1 MYDIIIV
8 GGGSAGWM
16 TASTLIKEFPEK
28 KIALIESPDIATIG
42 VGESTIKQIR
52 NWTTFLNIEDKSFL
66 RHTDGTYKLSIQFTD
81 FYKKGE
87 SFHYPFGQPVLE
99 NTGYGF
105 NDWWFKKFFY
115 PETPYTDYA
124 DCYFSQ
130 MALVNQ
136 NKLSINEND
145 QIDNF
150 HLFRDTAFHF
160 DATKFGLWLRDFY
173 CLPKGVVHIK
183 EHITDIKQN
192 ENGIESLNEHYKADL
207 YIDCTGF
214 SSLLLEGT
222 LKVPFQSYCPD
233 LLPNNSAWATK
244 IPYKNKKEQIV
255 NFTDCHAVENGWI
268 WTIPLWSRKGCGYVY
283 SDNFIDDDGAL
294 KQFQKYLGTDELEFK
309 KIKMKIGIHERL
321 WEKNVVAIGLSSG
334 FIEPLESTGLFS
346 VHEFL
351 RELIRELKRD
361 RVSQWDR
368 DNFTYRCKDL
378 FRVFAEFVSLHYIL
392 SHRNDTEYWKHIQE
406 KSQLREENRIIF
418 KLADARFHEHNFGCM
433 LGGIHAI
440 ATGMHYSPTEL
451 SEIMWLSL
459 ENKER
464 LVEEWAP
471 FIKNLNERKNKWEQA
486 VKKSEKTYDFLERNI
501 YGKL

>member
-1 MYDIIIV
+1 MYDIMIV

-192 ENGIESLNEHYKADL
+192 ENGIESLNERYKADL

-244 IPYKNKKEQIV
+244 IPYKNKKEQLV
-255 NFTDCHAVENGWI
+255 NFTDCRAVENGWI

-451 SEIMWLSL
+451 SEIMWLQL
-459 ENKER
+459 VNKKT
-464 LVEEWAP
+464 LKVEWAQY
-471 FIKNLNERKNKWEQA
+471 IENLNRRKDNWKYA
-486 VKKSEKTYDFLERNI
+486 AKKFEKTYDFLKSNI
-501 YGKL
+501 YD